1 MNCQP
6 THSLQSRAALLQ
18 PEMHM
23 YDVKMDLHQYL
34 THRRRM
40 RRGGQRRRYWSRS
53 WMRPER
59 WRQFGMYYQLYG
71 KCVRK
76 YILLNPASAC
86 WCPFYVRFVRYA
98 SGTRSDC
105 LLHVRLLSVTHSE
118 LIGLLNWSRAL
129 HICYRYVPTVPCRV
143 HVLPYIRFFLQDWPF
158 CHRIF
163 FLSVFIRFTFVGSIR
178 SSLTAALFS
187 VFMSSSDKKTPKF
200 IYVFKSSILLL

>member
-40 RRGGQRRRYWSRS
+40 RRGVQRRRYWSRS

-86 WCPFYVRFVRYA
+86 WCPFCSVCPLCIRY
-98 SGTRSDC
+98 SFW
-105 LLHVRLLSVTHSE
+105 LSVTCLFTDRHSFGANWLVE
-118 LIGLLNWSRAL
+118 LKPCVTYLLPVRS
-129 HICYRYVPTVPCRV
+129 YRSMSGACTSV
-143 HVLPYIRFFLQDWPF
+143 HSVFLPDWPF

-163 FLSVFIRFTFVGSIR
+163 FFIRFYPFHVRRFNPVKFDSGFI
-178 SSLTAALFS
+178 FS
-187 VFMSSSDKKTPKF
+187 VH
-200 IYVFKSSILLL
+200 VFFW